1 MSNAGFDPRHYVASL
16 PQRPGVYRMYGGTEE
31 LLYVG
36 KAASLKD
43 RVGSYF
49 HNSRQAPKVEALVK
63 QITHIEVTVTG
74 SEAEALLLEFN
85 LIKEHRPRFNIILRD
100 DKSFP
105 YIQLVTHEFPRLAF
119 YRGPRD
125 PKRRY
130 FGPFPGAYAVRE
142 TLQQLQ
148 KLFRLRNCRDIFF
161 ANRTRPCL
169 QHQIGRCSAPCVGL
183 IDAAHYAKD
192 VESAVMVLEGRNR
205 DANAALE
212 QRMTEAAERLEFE
225 QAAALRDQL
234 LNLKAIQATQVVT
247 SDNLRDV
254 DAIALIGEPGDFAV
268 SVMLVRGGRILG
280 TTSYFPRATLGT
292 PEEALASFL
301 MQYYAREQ
309 PPHEVFVN
317 LELADAGALQEALAA
332 RANGTTLRLA
342 RASRG
347 ITLRWVTLAQE
358 NAEQA
363 LRMRL
368 ARKQDIGD
376 MLESLGKELSLPHL
390 PERIECFDISHTAG
404 EGTVASCVV
413 YGVEGPL
420 KKEYRRFNIEGVTP
434 GDDYA
439 ALEQAVR
446 RRFVRIK
453 AQQSPVPD
461 LLLIDG
467 GNGQLQALLPVLDEL
482 GFTQLAVVA
491 VSKGPDRRV
500 GQEKLH
506 RRDNPYP
513 LLLAPDSPALRI
525 IQRARDEAH
534 RFAIT
539 GHRKR
544 RAKRFNESV
553 LESVP
558 GLGPAKRRELL
569 RQFGGLQGVMRAG
582 TTDFEQVKGIGAG
595 LARLIYDHLHPGA

>member
-1 MSNAGFDPRHYVASL
+1 VNDAVFDPKQFVASL
-16 PQRPGVYRMYGGTEE
+16 PQRPGVYRMYDAGSE

-36 KAASLKD
+36 KAANLKD

-49 HNSRQAPKVEALVK
+49 HNSRQEPKVGALVR
-63 QITHIEVTVTG
+63 QIRHIEVTVTG

-105 YIQLVTHEFPRLAF
+105 YIQLVPHEFPRLAF

-148 KLFRLRNCRDIFF
+148 KLFKLRNCRDSFF

-169 QHQIGRCSAPCVGL
+169 QHQIGRCSAPCVRL
-183 IDAAHYAKD
+183 IDAAQYARD
-192 VESAVMVLEGRNR
+192 VEAAVMVLEGRNR
-205 DANAALE
+205 EANAALE
-212 QRMTEAAERLEFE
+212 RRMTEAAERLDFE
-225 QAAALRDQL
+225 YAAALRDQL

-247 SDNLRDV
+247 SDSARDV
-254 DAIALIGEPGDFAV
+254 DTVALVGEPGEFAV

-292 PEEALASFL
+292 AEEALASFV

-309 PPHEVFVN
+309 PPREIFVN
-317 LELADAGALQEALAA
+317 LELPDAAALQEALAQ
-332 RANGTTLRLA
+332 RAAGAAPRLHYGT
-342 RASRG
+342 RG
-347 ITLRWVTLAQE
+347 ITARWVTLTQE

-368 ARKQDIGD
+368 ARRQDIGA
-376 MLESLGKELSLPHL
+376 MLESLARELALPHA

-413 YGVEGPL
+413 FGPEGAL

-446 RRFVRIK
+446 RRFLRIK
-453 AQQSPVPD
+453 AQESPLPD

-467 GNGQLQALLPVLDEL
+467 GSGQLQGLLPVLDEL
-482 GFTQLAVVA
+482 GFAALPVVA
-491 VSKGPDRRV
+491 VSKGPDRRA

-506 RRDNPYP
+506 RRGEAQP
-513 LLLAPDSPALRI
+513 LLLAADSPALRV

-534 RFAIT
+534 RFAIA

-544 RAKRFNESV
+544 RARRFQESV

-582 TTDFEQVKGIGAG
+582 SVDFERVKGIGAS

>member
-1 MSNAGFDPRHYVASL
+1 MNDAGFDPKQFVASL
-16 PQRPGVYRMYGGTEE
+16 PQRPGVYRMYGGGHE

-49 HNSRQAPKVEALVK
+49 HNSRQGPKVEALVR
-63 QITHIEVTVTG
+63 QIRHIEVTVTG

-105 YIQLVTHEFPRLAF
+105 YIQLMPHEFPRLAF

-148 KLFRLRNCRDIFF
+148 KLFKLRNCRDSFF

-183 IDAAHYAKD
+183 IDAQQYGRD
-192 VESAVMVLEGRNR
+192 VEAALLVLEGRNR
-205 DANAALE
+205 EANAALE
-212 QRMTEAAERLEFE
+212 QRMTEAAERLDFE

-234 LNLKAIQATQVVT
+234 LNLKAIQAQQVVT
-247 SDNLRDV
+247 SDSARDV
-254 DAIALIGEPGDFAV
+254 DAVALIGEPGEFAV

-309 PPHEVFVN
+309 PAPEVLLN
-317 LELADAGALQEALAA
+317 LDLPDAAALQEALGLRTGGAP
-332 RANGTTLRLA
+332 LRLQ
-342 RASRG
+342 RATRG
-347 ITLRWVTLAQE
+347 ITARWVTLARE

-368 ARKQDIGD
+368 ARRQDIGA
-376 MLESLGKELSLPHL
+376 MLESLARELALPRV

-413 YGVEGPL
+413 FGPEGPL
-420 KKEYRRFNIEGVTP
+420 KKEYRRFNIEGITA

-453 AQQSPVPD
+453 AQESPLPD
-461 LLLIDG
+461 VLLIDG
-467 GNGQLQALLPVLDEL
+467 GAGQLHALLPVLDEL
-482 GFTQLAVVA
+482 GFSQLPVVA

-506 RRDNPYP
+506 RRGVELP
-513 LLLAPDSPALRI
+513 LLLAPDSPALRV

-534 RFAIT
+534 RFAIA
-539 GHRKR
+539 GHRRR
-544 RAKRFNESV
+544 RARRFQESV
-553 LESVP
+553 LETVP

-582 TTDFEQVKGIGAG
+582 SADFERVRGIGAG